1 MKRILFSFM
10 LVILTAFSKAQT
22 ADEIITNYIAV
33 SGGPENISAII
44 PVKMAGSLT
53 VQGTEVEVTI
63 TASHGIGYRSDIV
76 VPGIGEG
83 FQIYTPTK
91 GWEYLPFQ
99 GQTSVQEMTEEK
111 LKAGLPQLDL
121 QGQLYNYKEKG
132 NKVELLGKE
141 MFDGMDCYK
150 LKVETAAGRITTL
163 FIDSKTYY
171 RVKSVAVSADSGQII
186 ETIFSNFKKME
197 DGYTYPFSQTTANGT
212 IEFSSIEI
220 NKPVDVNLFKI

>member
-1 MKRILFSFM
+1 MKRTVFSLV
-10 LVILTAFSKAQT
+10 LVILAAVSKAQT
-22 ADEIITNYIAV
+22 ADEIIANYITAL
-33 SGGPENISAII
+33 GGAEKLTAIKT
-44 PVKMAGSLT
+44 VKMTGSLT
-53 VQGTEVEVTI
+53 VQGTGVDVTI
-63 TASHGIGYRSDIV
+63 TASQGIGSRTDIV

-83 FQIYTPTK
+83 FQIYTPSK

-150 LKVETAAGRITTL
+150 LKIETAAGRISTL

-171 RVKSVAVSADSGQII
+171 RVKSVAVSATTGQNI
-186 ETIFSNFKKME
+186 ETIYSNFKRTE
-197 DGYTYPFSQTTANGT
+197 DGYTYPFSQTNPNGT

-220 NKPVDVNLFKI
+220 NKPVDVNIFKA